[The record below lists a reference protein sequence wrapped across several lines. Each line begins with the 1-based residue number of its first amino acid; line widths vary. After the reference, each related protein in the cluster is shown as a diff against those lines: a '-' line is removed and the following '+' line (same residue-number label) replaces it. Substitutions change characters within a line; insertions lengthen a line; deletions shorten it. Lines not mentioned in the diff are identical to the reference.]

1 MGHDYLDLAGGQ
13 VHLNDFHIKTLQH
26 LLTHCAFGATTDSL
40 GTDAETLNELR
51 AFLDGWDC
59 LGPGVFVGTD
69 FNTFATSPT
78 RFAVLRSLFD
88 QTLIYITTFGDEV
101 PLDYLDR
108 HVSTPAM
115 QFAASQPVAIYR
127 DAISSLIDLIP
138 A

>member
-1 MGHDYLDLAGGQ
+1 MGHDYLDLAGGH

-26 LLTHCAFGATTDSL
+26 LFAHCASSATPDSL
-40 GTDAETLNELR
+40 GTDAETLTELR

-69 FNTFATSPT
+69 FNTFATVPE

-88 QTLIYITTFGDEV
+88 QTLIYIATFGGEI
-101 PLDYLDR
+101 PIDYLDR
-108 HVSTPAM
+108 YVSTPAM
-115 QFAASQPVAIYR
+115 QFGVPQPTTIYR
-127 DAISSLIDLIP
+127 NAVCSLVELLP